1 MNRRIICRVLGMI
14 LLCLAVLMILPTIA
28 GLWYGENVSHF
39 IITMAITGAVGFV
52 MTRVKPYSS
61 VIYAKDGFV
70 IVGLGWILMSLF
82 GALPFVIS
90 GDIPNYID
98 AVFETVSGFTTTGA
112 SILENVEEMSQGCLF
127 WRSFTHWIGGMGVLV
142 FIMAVLPMSGEH
154 SMHIM
159 RAEVPG
165 PTVGKL
171 VPRVRQTAKILYLI
185 YVAMT
190 AVEVVLLL
198 FGGMSL
204 FDALIH
210 AFGSAGTGGFS
221 NKAASVGA
229 YDSAYIEMVIA
240 VFMALFAINFNL
252 FFLILIGRWR
262 DALKSEELHWY
273 LAIIAASVLAI
284 ALGIRDIYGSMLT
297 ALRHAFFNVSSI
309 TSTTGFCTVD
319 YVQWPEYCQWILVI
333 LMFCGACAGSTG
345 GGLKT
350 SRVAMIFKN
359 IACEIR
365 QMLHPRTVTRVQMD
379 GKRVDETGM
388 KAVNT
393 FFACFMVLLVLGTF
407 LVSLDGHD
415 TATNFTAVLSCLS
428 NIGPGISLVGPTG
441 NFNIFSYASKI
452 VLTFAMLIGR
462 LEIYP
467 ILILFAPSTWKR

>member
-1 MNRRIICRVLGMI
+1 MNRRLICRVLGMI

-185 YVAMT
+185 YVVMT

-210 AFGSAGTGGFS
+210 SFGSAGTGGFS

-229 YDSAYIEMVIA
+229 YNSPYIEMVIA

-379 GKRVDETGM
+379 GKRMDETGM

-393 FFACFMVLLVLGTF
+393 FFACFMVVLVLDTF

>member
-14 LLCLAVLMILPTIA
+14 LLCLAALMILPTIA

-39 IITMAITGAVGFV
+39 IITMVLTGAVGFA

-142 FIMAVLPMSGEH
+142 FIMAILPMSGEH

-198 FGGMSL
+198 LGGMSL

-210 AFGSAGTGGFS
+210 SFGSAGTGGFS
-221 NKAASVGA
+221 NKVASVGA
-229 YDSAYIEMVIA
+229 YNSAYIEMVIA

-252 FFLILIGRWR
+252 FFLILIGRWK

-284 ALGIRDIYGSMLT
+284 ALGIRGMYGSMLT

-319 YVQWPEYCQWILVI
+319 YVQWPHYCQWILVI

-350 SRVAMIFKN
+350 SRVVMVFKN
-359 IACEIR
+359 ITCEIR

-393 FFACFMVLLVLGTF
+393 FFACFMVLLILGTF
-407 LVSLDGHD
+407 LVSLDDHD
-415 TATNFTAVLSCLS
+415 TATNFTAVLSCMS

-441 NFNIFSYASKI
+441 NFNIFSYGSKI